1 MLLNPGVRRQVRLS
15 LLIGLLSSCA
25 LAQEVPPECPRQA
38 TAGVIENP
46 SSWADRC
53 FMAVNGRLPEADA
66 TGESSSD
73 YRDVDVDGNEE
84 LLEVRGVGN
93 ASKQIYVF
101 RPTES
106 GFEYLGE
113 LNAHPTFAVSLDN
126 RGIPTIEYGH
136 RFGEDDV
143 QLKRIQYIDVVFAE
157 VGADQS

>member
-1 MLLNPGVRRQVRLS
+1 
-15 LLIGLLSSCA
+15 
-25 LAQEVPPECPRQA
+25 
-38 TAGVIENP
+38 
-46 SSWADRC
+46 
-53 FMAVNGRLPEADA
+53 MAVNGRLPEADA

-143 QLKRIQYIDVVFAE
+143 QLKRIQYIDGVFAE